1 MIISDNGQPL
11 SINGLN
17 KVFSKISEKL
27 RFNVHAHAF
36 RHTWNDKYTDNVAKL
51 IANGKMTESE
61 AENYRAYLQGWIIGS
76 QSARRYSKR
85 SENLKAVRV
94 GLDIQNSFEE

>member
-1 MIISDNGQPL
+1 MIISDDGRPL
-11 SINGLN
+11 SINGLD

-51 IANGKMTESE
+51 IASGKMTESE
-61 AENYRAYLQGWIIGS
+61 AENHRAYLQGWIIGS

-85 SENLKAVRV
+85 SENLKALRA
-94 GLDIQNSFEE
+94 GLDIQDSFEE